1 MLSHSI
7 SDHSGS
13 SIDTVATLQRGEH
26 DWDAMLETLARLY
39 VRGARVDSTGFQGVE
54 PRARSACRLIRF
66 SGPVTGTRAPCVAAA
81 SEASPST
88 AARRHPLLGQR
99 LRLPGSTEIRFEA
112 RFSQLSPQFLA
123 DHRLFGVSLPPAAS
137 HLSMLAQAAT
147 LLAGSESERAVPFR
161 FEALHL
167 LRPLLL
173 PDGLERDVQ
182 LICRP
187 ASPGWSVELASAE
200 ARDDGP
206 PAGEWTTHMTGRGL
220 GTGEPSALDPR
231 WDLEA
236 VRASCT
242 RRVSGAEFYANVW
255 ANHGGTGSSFR
266 WIESI
271 WQGDRVALC
280 RAVCPAG
287 IADRSEYRLHPGLI
301 ESACQVLHCCGDIE
315 TAARLEAS
323 GITYIPFSV
332 DTFRLHDV
340 AASHGEMWCH
350 ARLHELTDD
359 NVVADLT
366 ILTSSGQ
373 VVATLHGFC
382 LRPITRQAVVGA
394 ATAANGPQCDRRD
407 DWLPVAD
414 AAAANRRMPSRA
426 GVEQGLVEIWE
437 KSLQVTPVG
446 ITDNFFDLGGDSLT
460 AVRVFSRIEAVFG
473 KTLSIAVLFRSPTI
487 TALADRLLEQFAA
500 GESTCLVEMQRGD
513 GGMPIF
519 CVHGIGGNVV
529 GFRDLARCLGSD
541 QAVYGIE
548 ARGLYDDHPP
558 DTSIEDMAAHY
569 VAVARVAWPRGPY
582 ALAGLSFGGVVAFE
596 MARQLAASGA
606 QVALLALLDA
616 PALGSHRLLPK
627 GRHLRRV
634 IALLGGGSGITSAT

>member
-1 MLSHSI
+1 MLFAAGIDTLIQEGCETLVEIGPDGLLSHSI

-39 VRGARVDSTGFQGVE
+39 VRGARIDWTALQGG
-54 PRARSACRLIRF
+54 RTARPVRLPTYPLQRTRHWYH
-66 SGPVTGTRAPCVAAA
+66 GPLVAAA
-81 SEASPST
+81 TEASPST

-99 LRLPGSTEIRFEA
+99 LRLPGSAEIRFEA

-220 GTGEPSALDPR
+220 AVGEPSALDTR

-394 ATAANGPQCDRRD
+394 AS
-407 DWLPVAD
+407 
-414 AAAANRRMPSRA
+414 AANR
-426 GVEQGLVEIWE
+426 
-437 KSLQVTPVG
+437 
-446 ITDNFFDLGGDSLT
+446 T
-460 AVRVFSRIEAVFG
+460 AA
-473 KTLSIAVLFRSPTI
+473 RSPRRM
-487 TALADRLLEQFAA
+487 AP
-500 GESTCLVEMQRGD
+500 
-513 GGMPIF
+513 GG
-519 CVHGIGGNVV
+519 
-529 GFRDLARCLGSD
+529 
-541 QAVYGIE
+541 
-548 ARGLYDDHPP
+548 
-558 DTSIEDMAAHY
+558 
-569 VAVARVAWPRGPY
+569 
-582 ALAGLSFGGVVAFE
+582 
-596 MARQLAASGA
+596 
-606 QVALLALLDA
+606 
-616 PALGSHRLLPK
+616 
-627 GRHLRRV
+627 
-634 IALLGGGSGITSAT
+634 